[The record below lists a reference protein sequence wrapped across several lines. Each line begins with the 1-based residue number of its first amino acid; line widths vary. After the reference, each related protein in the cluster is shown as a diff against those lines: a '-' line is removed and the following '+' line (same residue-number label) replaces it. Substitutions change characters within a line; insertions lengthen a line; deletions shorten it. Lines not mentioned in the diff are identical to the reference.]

1 MAMRVSGINSG
12 LDTEALVK
20 ELVSA
25 YSKKT
30 EKYEKQ
36 QTKLSWK
43 QDSWKA
49 MNTKVYGL
57 YTNISNLRFSGAYS
71 TKKASSSNTAKATVT
86 ATSGAVTG
94 TQKLRVLSVA
104 QTAYLTGSKMSTKD
118 GSELST
124 DTTMKQLGFEGEEG
138 TKLKL
143 KTKDENGQDVITD
156 IEITEDTKVTDVVD
170 ALKKQGINANFD
182 TKNGRLYLSGKDSG
196 EKYNFEISTDSEDA
210 EASQKAL
217 EALGLKIDENDEDA
231 AKMIQGTDAKIRLS
245 GVLYTSSNNNFS
257 INGLNIVAQGV
268 TGDTED
274 NEITVTVANDSQ
286 AIYDKIK
293 DFLTEYNEVINEM
306 TKAYN
311 AKSSGDYEPL
321 TDEEKDAM
329 SDTEVEK
336 WETKIKDA
344 LLRRDTTLN
353 SVMSAMQTAMATG
366 VKVGDKT
373 YSLSSFGIHTLGFL
387 NAAENEQNAYH
398 IDGDED
404 DSNTSG
410 NKDKLMDAIVNDP
423 DSVVEFMKGLTTNLY
438 KAIDE
443 KMKSTSLS
451 SAYTI
456 YNDKELTKQ
465 YDNLTKTISQ
475 WEKRVSE
482 KEDFYYKKFS
492 AMESA
497 LAKLNSQQSSMS
509 GLFGSN

>member
-1 MAMRVSGINSG
+1 
-12 LDTEALVK
+12 
-20 ELVSA
+20 
-25 YSKKT
+25 
-30 EKYEKQ
+30 
-36 QTKLSWK
+36 
-43 QDSWKA
+43 
-49 MNTKVYGL
+49 
-57 YTNISNLRFSGAYS
+57 
-71 TKKASSSNTAKATVT
+71 
-86 ATSGAVTG
+86 
-94 TQKLRVLSVA
+94 
-104 QTAYLTGSKMSTKD
+104 
-118 GSELST
+118 
-124 DTTMKQLGFEGEEG
+124 
-138 TKLKL
+138 
-143 KTKDENGQDVITD
+143 
-156 IEITEDTKVTDVVD
+156 
-170 ALKKQGINANFD
+170 
-182 TKNGRLYLSGKDSG
+182 
-196 EKYNFEISTDSEDA
+196 
-210 EASQKAL
+210 
-217 EALGLKIDENDEDA
+217 
-231 AKMIQGTDAKIRLS
+231 
-245 GVLYTSSNNNFS
+245 
-257 INGLNIVAQGV
+257 
-268 TGDTED
+268 
-274 NEITVTVANDSQ
+274 
-286 AIYDKIK
+286 
-293 DFLTEYNEVINEM
+293 M

-336 WETKIKDA
+336 WETKIKDS